1 MSEFA
6 LECRSVSFSVP
17 HGFWM
22 RPKTIIRGL
31 DLAVAPGS
39 AVGLVG
45 PNGAGKT
52 TTLKLGAG
60 LIRPGSGQVLI
71 DGEPAMRSQ
80 SRTRLGLLTETQYVY
95 PHLRL
100 KEWLTM
106 AAALSG
112 WKGPELRHRVDDVLE
127 RMELI
132 GQADQVMRT
141 LSKGQTQRAGIAQAF
156 VHEPDILLLDEP
168 MSGLDPFWRFKVQ
181 QMLMQYKASGGTL
194 FFSSHILSDVERI
207 SDRVALISDGAIR
220 WQGALS
226 DMPRRLTGYEV
237 RCRAENPSVLE
248 KYARNGL
255 VELQP
260 DGACLLSVDPEQ
272 KETLLNACA
281 AGHVAIDSL
290 TPIRPQIEEVL
301 FEFNLLSGEKGE

>member
-1 MSEFA
+1 
-6 LECRSVSFSVP
+6 
-17 HGFWM
+17 
-22 RPKTIIRGL
+22 
-31 DLAVAPGS
+31 
-39 AVGLVG
+39 
-45 PNGAGKT
+45 
-52 TTLKLGAG
+52 
-60 LIRPGSGQVLI
+60 LIN
-71 DGEPAMRSQ
+71 GEPATRSQ
-80 SRTRLGLLTETQYVY
+80 SRRRLGLLTETQYVY

-112 WKGPELRHRVDDVLE
+112 WKGPQRRKRVEDVLE
-127 RMELI
+127 RMELT

-207 SDRVALISDGAIR
+207 SDQVALISDGAIR
-220 WQGALS
+220 WQGRLS

-237 RCRAENPSVLE
+237 RCRAENPVVLE
-248 KYARNGL
+248 KFARNSL

-272 KETLLNACA
+272 KEALLNACA
-281 AGHVAIDSL
+281 AGHVAIESL
-290 TPIRPQIEEVL
+290 MPIRPQIEEVL
-301 FEFNLLSGEKGE
+301 FEFNLLAKEKD

>member
-6 LECRSVSFSVP
+6 LEWKSVSFAVP
-17 HGFWM
+17 YGFWM

-31 DLAVAPGS
+31 DLSVAPGS

-60 LIRPGSGQVLI
+60 LIRPGSGRVLI
-71 DGEPAMRSQ
+71 NGEPAIRSR
-80 SRTRLGLLTETQYVY
+80 SRRRLGLLTETQYVY

-112 WKGPELRHRVDDVLE
+112 WKGLECRKRVEDVLE
-127 RMELI
+127 RMELTC
-132 GQADQVMRT
+132 QADQVMRT
-141 LSKGQTQRAGIAQAF
+141 LSKGQTQRAGLAQAF

-181 QMLMQYKASGGTL
+181 QMLMDYKASGGTL

-207 SDRVALISDGAIR
+207 SDQVALISDGAIR
-220 WQGALS
+220 WQGRLS

-237 RCRAENPSVLE
+237 RCRAQNPSVLE
-248 KYARNGL
+248 KYAKDSR

-260 DGACLLSVDPEQ
+260 DGACLLSIDTEQ
-272 KETLLNACA
+272 KEALLNACA
-281 AGHVAIDSL
+281 AGHVAIESL
-290 TPIRPQIEEVL
+290 RPIRPQIEEVL
-301 FEFNLLSGEKGE
+301 FEFNLLAKEKD

>member
-1 MSEFA
+1 VSEFA
-6 LECRSVSFSVP
+6 LEWRSVSFAVP

-22 RPKTIIRGL
+22 RPKTIIDGL

-60 LIRPGSGQVLI
+60 LIHPGSGRVLI
-71 DGEPAMRSQ
+71 NGEPATKSQ
-80 SRTRLGLLTETQYVY
+80 SRRRLGLLTETQYVY

-112 WKGPELRHRVDDVLE
+112 WKGLPRRKRVEEVLE
-127 RMELI
+127 RMELT
-132 GQADQVMRT
+132 GQADQAMRT
-141 LSKGQTQRAGIAQAF
+141 LSKGQTQRAGLAQAF

-168 MSGLDPFWRFKVQ
+168 MSGLDPFWRFRIQ
-181 QMLMQYKASGGTL
+181 QMLMQYKSSGGTL

-207 SDRVALISDGAIR
+207 SDQVALISDGAIR
-220 WQGALS
+220 WKGRLS

-237 RCRAENPSVLE
+237 RCRAQNPSVL
-248 KYARNGL
+248 KKFARNSR

-260 DGACLLSVDPEQ
+260 DGACVLSVDPEQ
-272 KETLLNACA
+272 KEALLNACA
-281 AGHVAIDSL
+281 AGHVAIESL
-290 TPIRPQIEEVL
+290 RPIRPQIEEVL
-301 FEFNLLSGEKGE
+301 FEFNLLAKEKD

>member
-6 LECRSVSFSVP
+6 LEWRSVSFSVP

-31 DLAVAPGS
+31 NLAVAPGS

-71 DGEPAMRSQ
+71 NGEPATRSQ
-80 SRTRLGLLTETQYVY
+80 SRRRLGLLTETQYVY

-112 WKGPELRHRVDDVLE
+112 WKGPECRKRVDDVLE
-127 RMELI
+127 RMELT

-141 LSKGQTQRAGIAQAF
+141 LSKGQTQRAGLAQAF

-181 QMLMQYKASGGTL
+181 QMLMQFKASGGTL

-207 SDRVALISDGAIR
+207 SDRVALISDGAIQ

-248 KYARNGL
+248 NFAQNSL
-255 VELQP
+255 VEIQP
-260 DGACLLSVDPEQ
+260 DGACLLSVDLEQ
-272 KETLLNACA
+272 KDALLNACA
-281 AGHVAIDSL
+281 VGHIVIEAL

-301 FEFNLLSGEKGE
+301 FEFNLLSGEKDA

>member
-6 LECRSVSFSVP
+6 LDWQSVSFAVP
-17 HGFWM
+17 YGFWM
-22 RPKTIIRGL
+22 RPKTIIDGL
-31 DLAVAPGS
+31 DLSVSAGS

-71 DGEPAMRSQ
+71 NGEPAMRSQ
-80 SRTRLGLLTETQYVY
+80 SRIRLGLLTETQYVY

-112 WKGPELRHRVDDVLE
+112 WKGPELRHRVDDVLQ
-127 RMELI
+127 RMELT

-207 SDRVALISDGAIR
+207 SDQVALISEGAIQ
-220 WQGALS
+220 WQGKLS

-237 RCRAENPSVLE
+237 RCRAQNTSILE
-248 KYARNGL
+248 KFARNSL
-255 VELQP
+255 VEVQP

-272 KETLLNACA
+272 KEALLNACA
-281 AGHVAIDSL
+281 AGHVAIESL

-301 FEFNLLSGEKGE
+301 FEFNLLAKEKD

>member
-6 LECRSVSFSVP
+6 LEWRSVSFSVP

-22 RPKTIIRGL
+22 RPKTIIDGL

-60 LIRPGSGQVLI
+60 LIHPGSGRVLI
-71 DGEPAMRSQ
+71 NGEPATKSQ
-80 SRTRLGLLTETQYVY
+80 SRRRLGLLTETQYVY

-112 WKGPELRHRVDDVLE
+112 WKGLPRRKRVEEVLE
-127 RMELI
+127 RMELT
-132 GQADQVMRT
+132 GQADQAMRT
-141 LSKGQTQRAGIAQAF
+141 LSKGQTQRAGLAQAF

-168 MSGLDPFWRFKVQ
+168 MSGLDPFWRFRIQ
-181 QMLMQYKASGGTL
+181 QMLMQYKSSGGTL

-207 SDRVALISDGAIR
+207 SDQVALISDGAIR
-220 WQGALS
+220 WKGRLS

-237 RCRAENPSVLE
+237 RCRAQNPSVL
-248 KYARNGL
+248 KKFARNSR

-260 DGACLLSVDPEQ
+260 DGACVLSVDPEQ
-272 KETLLNACA
+272 KEALLNACA
-281 AGHVAIDSL
+281 AGHVAIESL
-290 TPIRPQIEEVL
+290 RPIRPQIEEVL
-301 FEFNLLSGEKGE
+301 FEFNLLAKEKD

>member
-6 LECRSVSFSVP
+6 LEWRSVSFAVP

-22 RPKTIIRGL
+22 RPKTIIDGL

-60 LIRPGSGQVLI
+60 LIHPGSGRVLI
-71 DGEPAMRSQ
+71 NGEPATKSQ
-80 SRTRLGLLTETQYVY
+80 SRRRLGLLTETQYVY

-112 WKGPELRHRVDDVLE
+112 WKGLPRRKRVEEVLE
-127 RMELI
+127 RMELT
-132 GQADQVMRT
+132 GQADQAMRT
-141 LSKGQTQRAGIAQAF
+141 LSKGQTQRAGLAQAF

-168 MSGLDPFWRFKVQ
+168 MSGLDPFWRFRIQ
-181 QMLMQYKASGGTL
+181 QMLMQYKSSGGTL

-207 SDRVALISDGAIR
+207 SDQVALISDGAIR
-220 WQGALS
+220 WKGRLS

-237 RCRAENPSVLE
+237 RCRAQNPSVL
-248 KYARNGL
+248 KKFARNSR

-260 DGACLLSVDPEQ
+260 DGACVLSVDPEQ
-272 KETLLNACA
+272 KEALLNACA
-281 AGHVAIDSL
+281 AGHVAIESL
-290 TPIRPQIEEVL
+290 RPIRPQIEEVL
-301 FEFNLLSGEKGE
+301 FEFNLLAKEKD

>member
-1 MSEFA
+1 VSEFA
-6 LECRSVSFSVP
+6 LEWKSVSFAVP
-17 HGFWM
+17 YGFWM

-31 DLAVAPGS
+31 DLSVAPGS

-60 LIRPGSGQVLI
+60 LIRPGSGRVLI
-71 DGEPAMRSQ
+71 NGEPAIRSR
-80 SRTRLGLLTETQYVY
+80 SRRRLGLLTETQYVY

-112 WKGPELRHRVDDVLE
+112 WKGLECRKRVEDVLE
-127 RMELI
+127 RMELTC
-132 GQADQVMRT
+132 QADQVMRT
-141 LSKGQTQRAGIAQAF
+141 LSKGQTQRAGLAQAF

-181 QMLMQYKASGGTL
+181 QMLMDYKASGGTL

-207 SDRVALISDGAIR
+207 SDQVALISDGAIR
-220 WQGALS
+220 WQGRLS

-237 RCRAENPSVLE
+237 RCRAQNPSVLE
-248 KYARNGL
+248 KYAKDSR

-260 DGACLLSVDPEQ
+260 DGACLLSIDTEQ
-272 KETLLNACA
+272 KEALLNACA
-281 AGHVAIDSL
+281 AGHVAIESL
-290 TPIRPQIEEVL
+290 RPIRPQIEEVL
-301 FEFNLLSGEKGE
+301 FEFNLLAKEKD